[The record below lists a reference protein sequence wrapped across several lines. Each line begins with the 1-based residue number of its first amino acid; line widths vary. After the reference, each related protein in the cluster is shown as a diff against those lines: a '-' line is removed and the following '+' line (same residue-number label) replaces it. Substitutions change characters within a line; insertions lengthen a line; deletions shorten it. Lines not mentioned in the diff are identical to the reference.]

1 MFSRGPA
8 NSSSSV
14 GPYSTLSL
22 WHDTLTETIT
32 PRAPLSSNEA
42 SSHYDVVI
50 MGAGYTGLWTAL
62 ALTKMR
68 PDMRV
73 LIVEKEVAGFGAS
86 GRNGGWVSA
95 LFPTGA
101 QSLINRHGVAPAR
114 ALRKAMVDAVASVGK
129 WASDLDIDCDFVQ
142 GGTTVIARNNI
153 QVHRAHESLDEANI
167 LGVDK
172 LEWREAS
179 DTLGA
184 THSLGGVFD
193 PACARIHPAKLV
205 RGLARALDDTGV
217 RIAEKTEVLH
227 YMPGKVVTNRGSIA
241 CDVVIDAMEGY
252 RSALKQTRRHS
263 LPLYSLMIA
272 TEPLP
277 DALFDDIGLNH
288 GMTFSDFRSLVIY
301 GQRTADNRIAFGG
314 RGAPYHFG
322 SRIKQSYDRVPAV
335 FSALEHTL
343 KEMFP
348 PLASASI
355 THTWG
360 GVLGVPRDWHASVT
374 FDENSGIGRAGG
386 YVGDG
391 VGLSHLA
398 GLTLA
403 DLIAGEPSARTELPL
418 VGHQSPQWELE
429 PLRYLGAT
437 AAITGVGVA
446 DYIESKTG
454 RPSLVSRLI
463 APLTGH

>member
-1 MFSRGPA
+1 VTDYRH
-8 NSSSSV
+8 
-14 GPYSTLSL
+14 LSL
-22 WHDTLTETIT
+22 WHEGLSEDLT
-32 PRAPLSSNEA
+32 PRPRLSPAER
-42 SSHYDVVI
+42 SSHWDVII

-62 ALTKMR
+62 SLVEQSPTTT
-68 PDMRV
+68 V
-73 LIVEKEVAGFGAS
+73 LILEKDIAGFGAS

-95 LFPTGA
+95 LFPTSTSA
-101 QSLINRHGVAPAR
+101 LIHRHGVHPATAMR
-114 ALRKAMVDAVASVGK
+114 QAMVDCVPSVGA
-129 WASDLDIDCDFVQ
+129 WASKLDIDCDFVQ
-142 GGTTVIARNNI
+142 GGTTSLVRADI
-153 QVHRAHESLDEANI
+153 HRQRAQSALQ
-167 LGVDK
+167 
-172 LEWREAS
+172 EAS
-179 DTLGA
+179 MTSVDTLQWQDPADTLQTTHTQGA
-184 THSLGGVFD
+184 VFD

-205 RGLARALDDTGV
+205 RGLAQSADAAGI
-217 RIAEKTEVLH
+217 RIAEHTEVLD
-227 YMPGKVVTNRGSIA
+227 YRPGVVTTASG
-241 CDVVIDAMEGY
+241 DVHGDIIIDAMEGY
-252 RSALKQTRRHS
+252 RSQLRPTKRAS

-277 DALFDDIGLNH
+277 DSVFDAIGLPH

-314 RGAPYHFG
+314 RGAPYHWG
-322 SRIKQSYDRVPAV
+322 STISPEFDRVPRV
-335 FSALEHTL
+335 FDALETTL

-348 PLASASI
+348 QIGDAAI

-374 FDENSGIGRAGG
+374 LDRATTIGRAGG

-403 DLIAGEPSARTELPL
+403 DLVLGNNTERTALPF
-418 VGHQSPQWELE
+418 VGHRSPQWEPE

-437 AAITGVGVA
+437 AAIIGVDLA
-446 DYIESKTG
+446 DRIEERTG
-454 RPSLVSRLI
+454 RRSLISRLI

>member
-1 MFSRGPA
+1 
-8 NSSSSV
+8 
-14 GPYSTLSL
+14 
-22 WHDTLTETIT
+22 
-32 PRAPLSSNEA
+32 
-42 SSHYDVVI
+42 

-62 ALTKMR
+62 SLVEQSPTTT
-68 PDMRV
+68 V
-73 LIVEKEVAGFGAS
+73 LILEKDIAGFGAS

-95 LFPTGA
+95 LFPTSTSA
-101 QSLINRHGVAPAR
+101 LIHRHGVHPAT
-114 ALRKAMVDAVASVGK
+114 AMRKAMVDCVPSVGA
-129 WASDLDIDCDFVQ
+129 WASKLDIDCDFVQ
-142 GGTTVIARNNI
+142 GGTTSLVRADI
-153 QVHRAHESLDEANI
+153 HRQRAQSALQ
-167 LGVDK
+167 
-172 LEWREAS
+172 EAS
-179 DTLGA
+179 MTPVDTLQWQDPADTLQA
-184 THSLGGVFD
+184 THTQGAVFD

-205 RGLARALDDTGV
+205 RGLAQSADAAGI
-217 RIAEKTEVLH
+217 RIAEHTEVLN
-227 YMPGKVVTNRGSIA
+227 YRPGVVTTASG
-241 CDVVIDAMEGY
+241 DVHGDIIIDAMEGY
-252 RSALKQTRRHS
+252 RSQLRPTKRAS

-277 DALFDDIGLNH
+277 DSVFDAIGLPH

-314 RGAPYHFG
+314 RGAPYHWG
-322 SRIKQSYDRVPAV
+322 STISPEFDRVPRV
-335 FSALEHTL
+335 FDALETTL

-348 PLASASI
+348 QIGDAAI

-374 FDENSGIGRAGG
+374 LDRATAIGRAGG

-403 DLIAGEPSARTELPL
+403 DLVLGNNTERTALPF
-418 VGHQSPQWELE
+418 VGHRSPQWEPE

-437 AAITGVGVA
+437 AAIIGVDLA
-446 DYIESKTG
+446 DRIEERTG
-454 RPSLVSRLI
+454 RRSLISRLI